1 MIYER
6 TNKGTQLT
14 CIDTVQKYQ
23 PTKHST
29 PVRIH
34 TSAGGMVYKELG
46 AELKITE
53 ALIVG
58 PVKSFQQ
65 LLPEQPR

>member
-1 MIYER
+1 MIYKR
-6 TNKGTQLT
+6 TNKGTQLS
-14 CIDTVQKYQ
+14 CIDTVQKCQ

-34 TSAGGMVYKELG
+34 TLVRGRVYTELG

-53 ALIVG
+53 TLIVG
-58 PVKSFQQ
+58 PVESFQ
-65 LLPEQPR
+65 